1 MKISEALLESMSMI
15 DEQYLQSSEA
25 EMKKTFSWKPALSFA
40 AVFALIMAV
49 VFAPQYMNL
58 QTKSSSD
65 SMNMAAEMEEEKDMA
80 DALAPETFAVL
91 YDQELIDSLDAL
103 GDNDQIKVVIET
115 AAVTYGDEGKS
126 AQSVTENSP
135 EEQAAE
141 VRTMTKKE
149 ILSFEGEEGITYIFH
164 LYKADEMD

>member
-49 VFAPQYMNL
+49 VFGPQFLNL
-58 QTKSSSD
+58 STKSSSD
-65 SMNMAAEMEEEKDMA
+65 SMNMAVSEEETEMYDGMA
-80 DALAPETFAVL
+80 LGSSGVL
-91 YDQELIDSLDAL
+91 YDQELIDSLASLAD
-103 GDNDQIKVVIET
+103 DDQIEVVIET
-115 AAVTYGDEGKS
+115 AAVRYGDENKA
-126 AQSVTENSP
+126 AQAVTENSA
-135 EEQAAE
+135 EEKAME
-141 VRTMTKKE
+141 VRTMTKEE

-164 LYKADEMD
+164 LYKADDMD

>member
-49 VFAPQYMNL
+49 VFAPQYVNL
-58 QTKSSSD
+58 YTKSSSD
-65 SMNMAAEMEEEKDMA
+65 SMNMAVDMEEEDMT

-103 GDNDQIKVVIET
+103 GDDDQIKVVIET
-115 AAVTYGDEGKS
+115 AAVTYGNEGKS
-126 AQSVTENSP
+126 AQSAAENSP
-135 EEQAAE
+135 EEQAAQ

-164 LYKADEMD
+164 LYKADDMD